1 MAKST
6 ASKVTAMKPAAST
19 VATRETRALDRLI
32 HEKVRLGIVSALA
45 ASGPLTFVE
54 LKSLLKT
61 TDGNVS
67 VHARKLE
74 DAGYVTCLK
83 GFNGRVPRTEYAL
96 TADGRFA
103 LEKYLD
109 HLEALVGAMRLGLTF
124 EYQVLLPVML
134 LTARSVSSLL
144 QVVIQIELI
153 RSRTLLHRNHF
164 TRVFI
169 IDPSVE
175 EVFRENVTF
184 AKKAAALS
192 EIVECAIERSWYRGH
207 VSELLR
213 AETVNIFV
221 EWLTRVYLVY
231 DAIESRHQQ

>member
-74 DAGYVTCLK
+74 DAGYVTCSK
-83 GFNGRVPRTEYAL
+83 GFNGRVPRTEYTL

-109 HLEALVGAMRLGLTF
+109 HLEALVGAMR
-124 EYQVLLPVML
+124 P
-134 LTARSVSSLL
+134 R
-144 QVVIQIELI
+144 
-153 RSRTLLHRNHF
+153 
-164 TRVFI
+164 
-169 IDPSVE
+169 
-175 EVFRENVTF
+175 
-184 AKKAAALS
+184 
-192 EIVECAIERSWYRGH
+192 
-207 VSELLR
+207 
-213 AETVNIFV
+213 
-221 EWLTRVYLVY
+221 
-231 DAIESRHQQ
+231 

>member
-19 VATRETRALDRLI
+19 VATRETRALERLI

-74 DAGYVTCLK
+74 DAGYVTCSK

-109 HLEALVGAMRLGLTF
+109 HLEALVGAMR
-124 EYQVLLPVML
+124 
-134 LTARSVSSLL
+134 
-144 QVVIQIELI
+144 
-153 RSRTLLHRNHF
+153 SR
-164 TRVFI
+164 
-169 IDPSVE
+169 
-175 EVFRENVTF
+175 
-184 AKKAAALS
+184 
-192 EIVECAIERSWYRGH
+192 
-207 VSELLR
+207 
-213 AETVNIFV
+213 
-221 EWLTRVYLVY
+221 
-231 DAIESRHQQ
+231 